1 MPGSLIRI
9 NDIASATPVDL
20 PPGNPDLEEAAL
32 NVNVVLRW
40 EYKIGSTFFLVYS
53 RSQIPAVGTLGDAP
67 ATLDYHALGR
77 RASADVI
84 LLKLSY
90 WWAS

>member
-1 MPGSLIRI
+1 VAGSL
-9 NDIASATPVDL
+9 ASSSERYSPFSYAD
-20 PPGNPDLEEAAL
+20 NPDF
-32 NVNVVLRW
+32 NYRSFRTTNVLRW

-53 RSQIPAVGTLGDAP
+53 RSQIPAVSTLGDAP